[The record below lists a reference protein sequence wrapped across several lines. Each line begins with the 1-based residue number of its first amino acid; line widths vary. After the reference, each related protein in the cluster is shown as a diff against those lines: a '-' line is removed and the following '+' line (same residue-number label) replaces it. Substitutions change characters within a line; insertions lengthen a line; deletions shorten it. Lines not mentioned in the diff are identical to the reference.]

1 MKTLSFA
8 VLILSFGLVVQADF
22 TEFFEVIQELGNG
35 QCSQSRFSQ
44 LMQELTTCQEEIDI
58 ITTENICSSMG
69 IKMNCIDN
77 TLSECWTPQGLKKF
91 KAAALRLVL
100 QVTSSEQ
107 TEELKSCP
115 TIVEILGKR

>member
-1 MKTLSFA
+1 MKTLSF
-8 VLILSFGLVVQADF
+8 VTLILSFGLVVQADF

-35 QCSQSRFSQ
+35 QCSRSRFSQ
-44 LMQELTTCQEEIDI
+44 LMQEKTTCQGESEV
-58 ITTENICSSMG
+58 TTIENICSRMN
-69 IKMNCIDN
+69 IKMKCIDN

-91 KAAALRLVL
+91 KAAAFRLVL
-100 QVTSSEQ
+100 QITSSEQ

>member
-44 LMQELTTCQEEIDI
+44 LMQELTTCQEEIEV
-58 ITTENICSSMG
+58 ENICSN
-69 IKMNCIDN
+69 IDLKMNCIDN